1 MYGIVVT
8 MTVRD
13 ERREAFE
20 DLVRALAAAVKA
32 NEPGNLSYHILRSRT
47 APGNYRIVEIYASKD
62 AFKSHLNASY
72 VREANPLVLATLIG
86 TPEAEVLEVIA

>member
-1 MYGIVVT
+1 
-8 MTVRD
+8 
-13 ERREAFE
+13 
-20 DLVRALAAAVKA
+20 
-32 NEPGNLSYHILRSRT
+32 
-47 APGNYRIVEIYASKD
+47 VEIYASKD